1 MTNDECGS
9 LTFVGRPSSFV
20 GILNEENRPMMVL
33 DKTMTTATS
42 HDLWDVATAQ
52 FNRAADA
59 LNLEDRLRVILG
71 NVKRELAVN
80 FPVRMSNGRTQVF
93 QGFRAHHNVNMGP
106 ARGGIRYHP
115 DVSAEQV
122 RAFAMLN
129 TWRSA
134 IVNVPFGGASG
145 GVICD
150 PRGQRTGRPMT
161 ERELENLTRRFIT
174 EIDFI
179 IGPQSDILVP
189 EVNITPEIVA
199 WMMDTYSMH
208 HGQMVTSVVTGKP
221 LAIGGSAL
229 RDEAGGLGVKLVVE
243 AAARMMGMN
252 LDGASVVI
260 QGFGNTGSN
269 AANFLNELGAKIIGV
284 SDVTGAIVSERGLD
298 PLQVERHRITKGTL
312 LGFPG
317 SDNLAEQ
324 ELLEYKCDI
333 LVLAGLENQIDGEN
347 APRIQAKLIAEAAN
361 LPTTPEADDILRD
374 RGVLLVP
381 DLLANAASLMLSYF
395 EWVQDLQSFFW
406 TEDETRARVRRVVTE
421 AFVDV
426 ETTSLQHKTDLRT
439 AGLMIA
445 IGRVAEA
452 TRLRGIYP

>member
-1 MTNDECGS
+1 
-9 LTFVGRPSSFV
+9 
-20 GILNEENRPMMVL
+20 MMVQ
-33 DKTMTTATS
+33 DMKMEMTTTPT
-42 HDLWDVATAQ
+42 LWDVASTQ

-59 LNLEDRLRVILG
+59 LNLEDKLRVILG

-93 QGFRAHHNVNMGP
+93 TGYRAHHNVNMGP

-115 DVSAEQV
+115 DVNADQV

-129 TWRSA
+129 TWRA
-134 IVNVPFGGASG
+134 AMVNVPFGGASG
-145 GVICD
+145 GVVCD
-150 PRGQRTGRPMT
+150 PRGQRTGRAMT
-161 ERELENLTRRFIT
+161 NRELENLTRRFTT

-179 IGPQSDILVP
+179 IGPQADILVP

-199 WMMDTYSMH
+199 WIMDTYSMH

-229 RDEAGGLGVKLVVE
+229 RDEAGGLGVELVIE
-243 AAARMMGMN
+243 PAARMLGMN
-252 LDGASVVI
+252 LEGARVVI

-269 AANFLNELGAKIIGV
+269 AAVLLHELGAKIIAV
-284 SDVTGAIVSERGLD
+284 SDVTGAIVSDAGLD
-298 PLQVERHRITKGTL
+298 PLEVERHRLVNGTL
-312 LGFPG
+312 HDFPN
-317 SDNLAEQ
+317 SERLIET
-324 ELLEYKCDI
+324 ELLELPCDI
-333 LVLAGLENQIDGEN
+333 LVLAGLENQINATN
-347 APRIQAKLIAEAAN
+347 APRIQAKMIAEAAN
-361 LPTTPEADDILRD
+361 LPTSPEADDILRE
-374 RGVLLVP
+374 RGVLLIP

-406 TEDETRARVRRVVTE
+406 TEEETRARLRRVVTD

-426 ETTSLQHKTDLRT
+426 EAMAQQHKTDLRT

>member
-1 MTNDECGS
+1 LS
-9 LTFVGRPSSFV
+9 FLLTF
-20 GILNEENRPMMVL
+20 LDEENESMPIQEPIL
-33 DKTMTTATS
+33 ATKTP
-42 HDLWDVATAQ
+42 DLWEVASTQ

-59 LNLEDRLRVILG
+59 LNLEDKLRVILG

-80 FPVRMSNGRTQVF
+80 FPVRMSNGHTLTF

-115 DVSAEQV
+115 GVNPAQA

-129 TWRSA
+129 TWRAA

-145 GVICD
+145 GVVCD
-150 PRGQRTGRPMT
+150 PRGQITGRAMT
-161 ERELENLTRRFIT
+161 ARELENLTRRFIT
-174 EIDFI
+174 EIDFL
-179 IGPQSDILVP
+179 IGPHSDILVP

-199 WMMDTYSMH
+199 WIMDTYSMH

-243 AAARMMGMN
+243 QAARWKG
-252 LDGASVVI
+252 LDLKGANVVV

-269 AANFLNELGAKIIGV
+269 AAMFLHELGCNIIAV
-284 SDVTGAIVSERGLD
+284 SDVSGAIASAKRLD
-298 PLQVERHRITKGTL
+298 PHQVERYRQQNGTL
-312 LGFPG
+312 LDYPD
-317 SDNLAEQ
+317 SDNLTEE
-324 ELLEYKCDI
+324 ELLELPCDI
-333 LVLAGLENQIDGEN
+333 LALAGLENQIDARN
-347 APRIQAKLIAEAAN
+347 APRIHAKMIAEAAN
-361 LPTTPEADDILRD
+361 LPTNPQADDILRERD
-374 RGVLLVP
+374 ILVIP

-406 TEDETRARVRRVVTE
+406 TEEETRARLSRVVGT
-421 AFVDV
+421 AFDSAVAMS
-426 ETTSLQHKTDLRT
+426 EQHQVDLRT
-439 AGLMIA
+439 AGLMLA

>member
-1 MTNDECGS
+1 
-9 LTFVGRPSSFV
+9 
-20 GILNEENRPMMVL
+20 
-33 DKTMTTATS
+33 MTTTPT
-42 HDLWDVATAQ
+42 LWDVASIQ

-59 LNLEDRLRVILG
+59 LNLEDKLRVILG

-93 QGFRAHHNVNMGP
+93 TGYRAHHNVNMGP

-115 DVSAEQV
+115 DVNADQV

-129 TWRSA
+129 TWRA
-134 IVNVPFGGASG
+134 AMVNVPFGGASG
-145 GVICD
+145 GVVCD
-150 PRGQRTGRPMT
+150 PRGQRTGRAMT
-161 ERELENLTRRFIT
+161 NRELENLTRRFTT

-179 IGPQSDILVP
+179 IGPQADILVP

-199 WMMDTYSMH
+199 WIMDTYSMH

-229 RDEAGGLGVKLVVE
+229 RDEAGGLGVELVIE
-243 AAARMMGMN
+243 PAARMLGMN
-252 LDGASVVI
+252 LEGARVVI

-269 AANFLNELGAKIIGV
+269 AAVLLHELGAKIIAV
-284 SDVTGAIVSERGLD
+284 SDVTGAIVSDAGLD
-298 PLQVERHRITKGTL
+298 PLEVERHRLVNGTL
-312 LGFPG
+312 HDFPN
-317 SDNLAEQ
+317 SERLIET
-324 ELLEYKCDI
+324 ELLELPCDI
-333 LVLAGLENQIDGEN
+333 LVLAGLENQINATN
-347 APRIQAKLIAEAAN
+347 APRIQAKVIAEAAN
-361 LPTTPEADDILRD
+361 LPTSPEADDILRE
-374 RGVLLVP
+374 RGVLLIP

-406 TEDETRARVRRVVTE
+406 TEEETRARLRRVVTD

-426 ETTSLQHKTDLRT
+426 EAMAQQHKTDLRT

>member
-1 MTNDECGS
+1 MLVQDMTME
-9 LTFVGRPSSFV
+9 
-20 GILNEENRPMMVL
+20 
-33 DKTMTTATS
+33 TTTS
-42 HDLWDVATAQ
+42 QNLWDVASTQ
-52 FNRAADA
+52 FTRAADA
-59 LNLEDRLRVILG
+59 LNLEDKLRIILG

-93 QGFRAHHNVNMGP
+93 MGYRAHHNVNMGP

-115 DVSAEQV
+115 DVNAEQV
-122 RAFAMLN
+122 KAFAMLN
-129 TWRSA
+129 TWRAA

-145 GVICD
+145 GVVCD

-161 ERELENLTRRFIT
+161 QRELENLTRRFVT
-174 EIDFI
+174 EIDFL
-179 IGPQSDILVP
+179 IGPRKDVLVP

-243 AAARMMGMN
+243 PAARMLDMN
-252 LDGASVVI
+252 LEGATVVI

-269 AANFLNELGAKIIGV
+269 AAMFLHDLGAKIIAV
-284 SDVTGAIVSERGLD
+284 SDVTGAIMSTGGLD
-298 PLQVERHRITKGTL
+298 PLQVERHRVVNGTL
-312 LGFPG
+312 QDFPG
-317 SDNLAEQ
+317 SDGLTEAA
-324 ELLEYKCDI
+324 LLELPCDI
-333 LVLAGLENQIDGEN
+333 LVLAGLENQIDGSN
-347 APRIQAKLIAEAAN
+347 APRIQAKMIVEAAN
-361 LPTTPEADDILRD
+361 LPTSPEADDILKD
-374 RGVLLVP
+374 RNILLIP

-406 TEDETRARVRRVVTE
+406 TEDETRGRLRRVVTE
-421 AFVDV
+421 AFVDA
-426 ETTSLQHKTDLRT
+426 ETMSLQHKVDLRT
-439 AGLMIA
+439 ASLMIA
-445 IGRVAEA
+445 VGRVAEA

>member
-1 MTNDECGS
+1 
-9 LTFVGRPSSFV
+9 
-20 GILNEENRPMMVL
+20 MMVQ
-33 DKTMTTATS
+33 DMKMEMTTTPT
-42 HDLWDVATAQ
+42 LWDVASIQ

-59 LNLEDRLRVILG
+59 LNLEDKLRVILG

-93 QGFRAHHNVNMGP
+93 TGYRAHHNVNMGP

-115 DVSAEQV
+115 DVNADQV

-129 TWRSA
+129 TWRA
-134 IVNVPFGGASG
+134 AMVNVPFGGASG
-145 GVICD
+145 GVVCD
-150 PRGQRTGRPMT
+150 PRGQRTGRAMT
-161 ERELENLTRRFIT
+161 NRELENLTRRFTT

-179 IGPQSDILVP
+179 IGPQADILVP

-199 WMMDTYSMH
+199 WIMDTYSMH

-229 RDEAGGLGVKLVVE
+229 RDEAGGLGVELVIE
-243 AAARMMGMN
+243 PAARMLGMN
-252 LDGASVVI
+252 LEGARVVI

-269 AANFLNELGAKIIGV
+269 AAVLLHELGAKIIAV
-284 SDVTGAIVSERGLD
+284 SDVTGAIVSDAGLD
-298 PLQVERHRITKGTL
+298 PLEVERHRLVNGTL
-312 LGFPG
+312 HDFPN
-317 SDNLAEQ
+317 SERLIET
-324 ELLEYKCDI
+324 ELLELPCDI
-333 LVLAGLENQIDGEN
+333 LVLAGLENQINATN
-347 APRIQAKLIAEAAN
+347 APRIQAKMIAEAAN
-361 LPTTPEADDILRD
+361 LPTSPEADDILRD
-374 RGVLLVP
+374 RGVLLIP

-406 TEDETRARVRRVVTE
+406 TEEETRGRLRRVVTD

-426 ETTSLQHKTDLRT
+426 EAMAQQHKTDLRT

>member
-1 MTNDECGS
+1 
-9 LTFVGRPSSFV
+9 
-20 GILNEENRPMMVL
+20 MMVQ
-33 DKTMTTATS
+33 DMKMEMTTTPT
-42 HDLWDVATAQ
+42 LWDVASTQ

-59 LNLEDRLRVILG
+59 LNLEDKLRVILG

-93 QGFRAHHNVNMGP
+93 TGYRAHHNVNMGP

-115 DVSAEQV
+115 DVNADQV

-129 TWRSA
+129 TWRA
-134 IVNVPFGGASG
+134 AMVNVPFGGASG
-145 GVICD
+145 GVVCD
-150 PRGQRTGRPMT
+150 PRGQRTGRAMT
-161 ERELENLTRRFIT
+161 NRELENLTRRFTT

-179 IGPQSDILVP
+179 IGPQADILVP

-199 WMMDTYSMH
+199 WIMDTYSMH

-221 LAIGGSAL
+221 LAIGGSAR
-229 RDEAGGLGVKLVVE
+229 RDEAGGLGVELVIE
-243 AAARMMGMN
+243 PAARMLGMN
-252 LDGASVVI
+252 LEGARVVI

-269 AANFLNELGAKIIGV
+269 AAVLLHELGAKIIAV
-284 SDVTGAIVSERGLD
+284 SDVTGAIVSDAGLD
-298 PLQVERHRITKGTL
+298 PLEVERHRLVNGTL
-312 LGFPG
+312 HDFPN
-317 SDNLAEQ
+317 SERLVET
-324 ELLEYKCDI
+324 ELLELPCDI
-333 LVLAGLENQIDGEN
+333 LVLAGLENQINATN
-347 APRIQAKLIAEAAN
+347 APRIQAKMIAEAAN
-361 LPTTPEADDILRD
+361 LPTSPEADDILRE
-374 RGVLLVP
+374 RGVLLIP

-406 TEDETRARVRRVVTE
+406 TEEETRARLRRVVTD

-426 ETTSLQHKTDLRT
+426 EAMAQQHKTDLRT

>member
-1 MTNDECGS
+1 
-9 LTFVGRPSSFV
+9 
-20 GILNEENRPMMVL
+20 MMVQ
-33 DKTMTTATS
+33 DMTMETTAP
-42 HDLWDVATAQ
+42 DLWDVALEQ
-52 FNRAADA
+52 FTRAADT

-93 QGFRAHHNVNMGP
+93 MGYRAHHNVNMGP
-106 ARGGIRYHP
+106 ARGGVRYHP
-115 DVSAEQV
+115 DVNAAQA

-129 TWRSA
+129 TWRAA
-134 IVNVPFGGASG
+134 IVNVPFGGSAG
-145 GVICD
+145 GVVCD

-161 ERELENLTRRFIT
+161 PRELENLTRRYMT
-174 EIDFI
+174 EIDFL
-179 IGPQSDILVP
+179 IGPQRDVLVP

-229 RDEAGGLGVKLVVE
+229 RDEAGGLGVKLVIE
-243 AAARMMGMN
+243 PAARMLGMN
-252 LDGASVVI
+252 PEGATVVV

-269 AANFLNELGAKIIGV
+269 AAGFLHEMGAKIIAV
-284 SDVTGAIVSERGLD
+284 SDVTGAIIMQGGLD
-298 PLQVERHRITKGTL
+298 PLAVERHRLMSGSL
-312 LGFPG
+312 NDFPG
-317 SDNLAEQ
+317 SERTTEA
-324 ELLEYKCDI
+324 ELLEIPCDI
-333 LVLAGLENQIDGEN
+333 LVLAGLENQINGAN
-347 APRIQAKLIAEAAN
+347 APRIQTKMIVEAAN
-361 LPTTPEADDILRD
+361 LPTSPEADDILRE
-374 RGVLLVP
+374 RNILLIP

-406 TEDETRARVRRVVTE
+406 TEDETRARLRRVVTD

-426 ETTSLQHKTDLRT
+426 VAMSQRHKTDLRT
-439 AGLMIA
+439 AALMIA

>member
-1 MTNDECGS
+1 
-9 LTFVGRPSSFV
+9 
-20 GILNEENRPMMVL
+20 MMVQDL
-33 DKTMTTATS
+33 TTEMNTAPS
-42 HDLWDVATAQ
+42 LWDVASTQ
-52 FNRAADA
+52 FNRAADM
-59 LNLEDRLRVILG
+59 LNLEDKLRVILG

-93 QGFRAHHNVNMGP
+93 TGYRAHHNVNMGP

-115 DVSAEQV
+115 NVNADQV

-129 TWRSA
+129 TWRAA
-134 IVNVPFGGASG
+134 IVSVPFGGASG
-145 GVICD
+145 GVVCD
-150 PRGQRTGRPMT
+150 PRGQYTGRPMT
-161 ERELENLTRRFIT
+161 PRELENLTRRFIT

-179 IGPQSDILVP
+179 IGPQKDILVP

-199 WMMDTYSMH
+199 WVMDTYSMH

-243 AAARMMGMN
+243 AAARMLEMN
-252 LDGASVVI
+252 LDGARVVI

-269 AANFLNELGAKIIGV
+269 AATFLHELGAQVIGV
-284 SDVTGAIVSERGLD
+284 SDVSGAIVSSSGLD
-298 PLQVERHRITKGTL
+298 PLQVERYRLLNGTL
-312 LGFPG
+312 EGFPE
-317 SDNLAEQ
+317 SVSIAEA
-324 ELLEYKCDI
+324 ELLELPCDV
-333 LVLAGLENQIDGEN
+333 LVLAGLENQINVSN
-347 APRIQAKLIAEAAN
+347 APRIQARIIAEAAN
-361 LPTTPEADDILRD
+361 LPTSPEADDILRE
-374 RGVLLVP
+374 RGVLLIP

-406 TEDETRARVRRVVTE
+406 TEEETRARVRRVVTDT
-421 AFVDV
+421 FVDV
-426 ETTSLQHKTDLRT
+426 EALSQKHKTDLRT
-439 AGLMIA
+439 AGLMLA

>member
-1 MTNDECGS
+1 MLQVRCSSN
-9 LTFVGRPSSFV
+9 LQHLPSNF
-20 GILNEENRPMMVL
+20 ILKEENEPMMVQ
-33 DKTMTTATS
+33 DMQMEMTSTPN
-42 HDLWDVATAQ
+42 LWNVAASQ
-52 FNRAADA
+52 FDRAADA
-59 LNLEDRLRVILG
+59 LNLEDKLRVILG

-93 QGFRAHHNVNMGP
+93 TGYRAHHNVNMGP
-106 ARGGIRYHP
+106 GRGGIRYHP
-115 DVSAEQV
+115 NVNADQV

-129 TWRSA
+129 TWRAA

-145 GVICD
+145 GVVCD
-150 PRGQRTGRPMT
+150 PRGQFTGRPMT
-161 ERELENLTRRFIT
+161 PRELETLTRRFIT

-199 WMMDTYSMH
+199 WIMDTYSMH

-221 LAIGGSAL
+221 VAIGGTAL

-243 AAARMMGMN
+243 PAARMLEMN
-252 LDGASVVI
+252 LDGATVVI

-269 AANFLNELGAKIIGV
+269 AAAFLHEMGCKIIAV
-284 SDVTGAIVSERGLD
+284 SDLTGAIVSERGLEPFEVD
-298 PLQVERHRITKGTL
+298 RYRLQNGTL
-312 LGFPG
+312 EGYPDSERLTE
-317 SDNLAEQ
+317 A
-324 ELLEYKCDI
+324 ELLELPCDI
-333 LVLAGLENQIDGEN
+333 LVMAGLEDQIDGSN
-347 APRIQAKLIAEAAN
+347 APRIKAKIIAEAAN
-361 LPTTPEADDILRD
+361 LPTTLEADDILRD
-374 RGVLLVP
+374 RGILLIP

-406 TEDETRARVRRVVTE
+406 TEDETRERLRRVVTD
-421 AFVDV
+421 AFIDV
-426 ETTSLQHKTDLRT
+426 EATSQRHKTDLRT

>member
-1 MTNDECGS
+1 
-9 LTFVGRPSSFV
+9 
-20 GILNEENRPMMVL
+20 MMVQ
-33 DKTMTTATS
+33 DMKMEMTTTPT
-42 HDLWDVATAQ
+42 LWDVASIQ

-59 LNLEDRLRVILG
+59 LNLEDKLRVILG

-93 QGFRAHHNVNMGP
+93 TGYRAHHNVNMGP

-115 DVSAEQV
+115 DVNADQV

-129 TWRSA
+129 TWRA
-134 IVNVPFGGASG
+134 AMVNVPFGGASG
-145 GVICD
+145 GVVCD
-150 PRGQRTGRPMT
+150 PRGQRTGRAMT
-161 ERELENLTRRFIT
+161 NRELENLTRRFTT

-179 IGPQSDILVP
+179 IGPQADILVP

-199 WMMDTYSMH
+199 WIMDTYSMH

-229 RDEAGGLGVKLVVE
+229 RDEAGGLGVELVIE
-243 AAARMMGMN
+243 PAARMLGMN
-252 LDGASVVI
+252 LEGARVVI

-269 AANFLNELGAKIIGV
+269 AAVLLHELGAKIIAV
-284 SDVTGAIVSERGLD
+284 SDVTGAIVSDAGLD
-298 PLQVERHRITKGTL
+298 PLEVERHRLVNGTL
-312 LGFPG
+312 HDFPN
-317 SDNLAEQ
+317 SERLIET
-324 ELLEYKCDI
+324 ELLELPCDI
-333 LVLAGLENQIDGEN
+333 LVLAGLENQINATN
-347 APRIQAKLIAEAAN
+347 APRIQAKMIAEAAN
-361 LPTTPEADDILRD
+361 LPTSPEADDILRE
-374 RGVLLVP
+374 RGVLLIP

-406 TEDETRARVRRVVTE
+406 TEEETRARLRRVVTD

-426 ETTSLQHKTDLRT
+426 EAMAQQHKTDLRT

>member
-1 MTNDECGS
+1 
-9 LTFVGRPSSFV
+9 
-20 GILNEENRPMMVL
+20 MMVQDL
-33 DKTMTTATS
+33 TTEMNTAPS
-42 HDLWDVATAQ
+42 LWDVASIQ
-52 FNRAADA
+52 FNRAADM
-59 LNLEDRLRVILG
+59 LNLEDKLRVILG

-93 QGFRAHHNVNMGP
+93 TGYRAHHNVNMGP

-115 DVSAEQV
+115 NVNADQV

-129 TWRSA
+129 TWRAA
-134 IVNVPFGGASG
+134 IVSVPFGGASG
-145 GVICD
+145 GVVCD
-150 PRGQRTGRPMT
+150 PRGQYTGRPMT
-161 ERELENLTRRFIT
+161 PRELENLTRRFIT

-179 IGPQSDILVP
+179 IGPQKDILVP

-199 WMMDTYSMH
+199 WVMDTYSMH

-243 AAARMMGMN
+243 AAARMLELN
-252 LDGASVVI
+252 LDGARVVI

-269 AANFLNELGAKIIGV
+269 AAMFLHELGAQILAV
-284 SDVTGAIVSERGLD
+284 SDVSGAIVSQRGLD
-298 PLQVERHRITKGTL
+298 PLQVERYRLLNGTL
-312 LGFPG
+312 EGFPE
-317 SDNLAEQ
+317 SDSLAEA
-324 ELLEYKCDI
+324 ELLELPCDV
-333 LVLAGLENQIDGEN
+333 LVLAGLENQINASN
-347 APRIQAKLIAEAAN
+347 APRIQARIIAEAAN
-361 LPTTPEADDILRD
+361 LPTSPEADDILRE
-374 RGVLLVP
+374 RGILLIP

-406 TEDETRARVRRVVTE
+406 TEEETRERVRRVVTDT
-421 AFVDV
+421 FVDV
-426 ETTSLQHKTDLRT
+426 EAMSQKHKTDLRT
-439 AGLMIA
+439 AGLMLA

>member
-1 MTNDECGS
+1 
-9 LTFVGRPSSFV
+9 
-20 GILNEENRPMMVL
+20 MMVQ
-33 DKTMTTATS
+33 DMKMEMTTTPT
-42 HDLWDVATAQ
+42 LWDVASIQ

-59 LNLEDRLRVILG
+59 LNLEDKLRVILG

-93 QGFRAHHNVNMGP
+93 TGYRAHHNVNMGP

-115 DVSAEQV
+115 DVNADQV

-129 TWRSA
+129 TWRA
-134 IVNVPFGGASG
+134 AMVNVPFGGASG
-145 GVICD
+145 GVVCD
-150 PRGQRTGRPMT
+150 PRGQRTGRAMT
-161 ERELENLTRRFIT
+161 NRELENLTRRFTT

-179 IGPQSDILVP
+179 IGPQADILVP

-199 WMMDTYSMH
+199 WIMDTYSMH

-229 RDEAGGLGVKLVVE
+229 RDEAGGLGVELVIE
-243 AAARMMGMN
+243 PAARMLGMN
-252 LDGASVVI
+252 LEGARVVI

-269 AANFLNELGAKIIGV
+269 AAVLLHELGAKIIAV
-284 SDVTGAIVSERGLD
+284 SDVTGAIVSDAGLD
-298 PLQVERHRITKGTL
+298 PLEVERHRLVNGTL
-312 LGFPG
+312 HDFPN
-317 SDNLAEQ
+317 SERLIET
-324 ELLEYKCDI
+324 ELLELPCDI
-333 LVLAGLENQIDGEN
+333 LVLAGLENQINATN
-347 APRIQAKLIAEAAN
+347 APRIQAKMIAEAAN
-361 LPTTPEADDILRD
+361 LPTSPEADDILRE
-374 RGVLLVP
+374 RGVLLIP

-406 TEDETRARVRRVVTE
+406 TEEETRGRLRRVVTD

-426 ETTSLQHKTDLRT
+426 EAMAQQHKTDLRT